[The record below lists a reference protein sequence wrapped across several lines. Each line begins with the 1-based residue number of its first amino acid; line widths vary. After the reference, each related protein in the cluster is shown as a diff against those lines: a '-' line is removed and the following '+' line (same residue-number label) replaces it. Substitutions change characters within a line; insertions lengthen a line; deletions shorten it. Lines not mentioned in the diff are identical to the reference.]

1 MATKGGAKALGMED
15 MIGSI
20 EVGKRADLALI
31 DTRRPELTP
40 LYDVYSQLV
49 YATKGAHVT
58 TLVVNGRV
66 VMENREMT
74 TLDEAEILEQANII
88 RGRIEQGLKA
98 RAKH

>member
-1 MATKGGAKALGMED
+1 MED
-15 MIGSI
+15 VIGAI

-58 TLVVNGRV
+58 TLIVNGRL
-66 VMENREMT
+66 VMENRKMT
-74 TLDEAEILEQANII
+74 TLDEVEVLEHAEKI
-88 RGRIEQGLKA
+88 RERIEQNLKA

>member
-40 LYDVYSQLV
+40 LYDVYV

-88 RGRIEQGLKA
+88 RGRIQQGLKA